1 VPAEQWVACSAG
13 QGAKGRRLCD
23 WTRVELAAST
33 TVGMARWLL
42 VRRSRRDGELAV
54 ARARAASEQASETAK
69 HYSIA
74 RMAPSLSSRS

>member
-1 VPAEQWVACSAG
+1 VPAEQWIACSAG
-13 QGAKGRRLCD
+13 QAAKGRRLCD
-23 WTRVELAAST
+23 WTRV
-33 TVGMARWLL
+33 
-42 VRRSRRDGELAV
+42 ELAV